1 MSKDYTKK
9 DFKEGYIYRIQGTV
23 FNVIGSYDFEII
35 GKVVDVTF
43 NNVFVQ
49 SRENR
54 SDNACLSDFEVTK
67 IPMSFITDVYELVE
81 K

>member
-9 DFKEGYIYRIQGTV
+9 DFKEGRIYRIQEMI
-23 FNVIGSYDFEII
+23 FNVVDSYEFEII

-54 SDNACLSDFEVTK
+54 SDKACLSDFDVTR

-81 K
+81 I

>member
-1 MSKDYTKK
+1 MNKDYTKK
-9 DFKEGYIYRIQGTV
+9 DFKEGYIYRIRGTV

-35 GKVVDVTF
+35 GKVVEVTF

-54 SDNACLSDFEVTK
+54 SASACLSDFDVTR
-67 IPMSFITDVYELVE
+67 IPMSHITNVYELVE